1 MRKIFLILCLSLFA
15 VFSVQA
21 DNKEPIKFNQL
32 PQNAQQLVQKYFS
45 GEQVVMVVKEK
56 DWLDVS
62 YDLQFQSGGKIEFA
76 KNGSWKEILMR
87 NGAVPASL
95 ISSKIRDFVKK
106 HYPNAQIVKIEKDKY
121 EYEILLSNRYEI
133 KFDKNYNV
141 IDMDID

>member
-1 MRKIFLILCLSLFA
+1 MRKILLFFIFSLFA

-32 PQNAQQLVQKYFS
+32 PQSAQQLVQKYFS
-45 GEQVVMVVKEK
+45 GEK
-56 DWLDVS
+56 DVS

-76 KNGSWKEILMR
+76 KDGVWKEIRMR
-87 NGAVPASL
+87 NGAVPSSL
-95 ISSKIRDFVKK
+95 ISSEIKDFVKK
-106 HYPNAQIVKIEKDKY
+106 HYPDAKIVKIEKDKY

-141 IDMDID
+141 IDMDME

>member
-1 MRKIFLILCLSLFA
+1 MRKILLFFVFSLFA

-32 PQNAQQLVQKYFS
+32 PQSAQQLVQKYFS
-45 GEQVVMVVKEK
+45 GEKVVMVVKEK

-76 KNGSWKEILMR
+76 KNGVWKEIRMR
-87 NGAVPASL
+87 NGAVPSSL
-95 ISSKIRDFVKK
+95 ISSEIKDFVKK
-106 HYPNAQIVKIEKDKY
+106 HYPDAKIVKIEKDKY

-141 IDMDID
+141 IDMDME